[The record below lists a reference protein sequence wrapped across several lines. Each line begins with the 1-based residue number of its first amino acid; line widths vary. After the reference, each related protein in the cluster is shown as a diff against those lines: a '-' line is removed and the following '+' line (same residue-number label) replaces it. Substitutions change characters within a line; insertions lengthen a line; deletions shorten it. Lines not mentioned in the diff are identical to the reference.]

1 MNNENRRPVPQGSG
15 RAARIRRRRRKRI
28 ALFASFVVIILLMIF
43 AVVLLA
49 LEIADT
55 SSEIDDLKGEETKD
69 TVNTPNGDGEG
80 DGATDSPIGDNYV
93 AAENNVKIS
102 EGVLILVNKD
112 HEYVFPSVDS
122 RLINVFD
129 SREKN
134 ESGGYSFMCSTNT
147 IRMDKTAFAAFSDMM
162 DAFVAETSNKYAM
175 ISDAYRSYSDQ
186 EGKSIPAGYS
196 DHHTGYLF
204 SLKFYDDTG
213 IYHSDNSSKY
223 FEEYTWLAN
232 NAAKYGYIVRY
243 PAAKAGVTG
252 VSEYTYCYRYVG
264 TAHATYMA
272 ENNLCLEEY
281 VSLIS
286 SSYKVDGN
294 HLLVAADGHNYEI
307 YYVPAGEQVYVP
319 AVSRGYEISGDN
331 AGGYI
336 VTVQLT

>member
-1 MNNENRRPVPQGSG
+1 MNNENRRPAPQGSG
-15 RAARIRRRRRKRI
+15 RAARIRRRRKKRI

-55 SSEIDDLKGEETKD
+55 SSEINDLKGND
-69 TVNTPNGDGEG
+69 TEPPADSSQNGEG
-80 DGATDSPIGDNYV
+80 ESNSPIGDNYV
-93 AAENNVKIS
+93 IVENTYKVS

-134 ESGGYSFMCSTNT
+134 SSGSYSFMCSTNT
-147 IRMDKTAFAAFSDMM
+147 IRMDKTAFSAFSDMM
-162 DAFVAETSNKYAM
+162 DAFVSETANKYAM

-186 EGKSIPAGYS
+186 DGKSIPAGFS

-223 FEEYTWLAN
+223 YEAYHWLSE
-232 NAAKYGYIVRY
+232 NAAKYGFIVRY
-243 PAAKAGVTG
+243 PATKSAVTG

-264 TAHATYMA
+264 APHASYMA

-286 SSYKVDGN
+286 STYKVDGD
-294 HLLVAADGHNYEI
+294 HLMVAADGHNYEI
-307 YYVPAGEQVYVP
+307 YYVPTSEPLYVP

-336 VTVQLT
+336 VTVQLN